1 MTMNKME
8 ITLRLAAVY
17 NLLWGMV
24 AVLFPVQCFEYFGMQ
39 PPLYP
44 QLWQCIGMIVGV
56 YGVGYWLAADNPT
69 VHWPIILVGF
79 LGKVFGPIGF
89 SAALINGVFPL
100 KFGLNILF
108 NDLIWWI
115 PFFLIL
121 RSTLPKNFILN
132 SLLPLKNMYFRII
145 K

>member
-1 MTMNKME
+1 MNKME

-17 NLLWGMV
+17 NLLWGVV

>member
-1 MTMNKME
+1 MNKME

-132 SLLPLKNMYFRII
+132 SLLPLKNMYFRFI

>member
-56 YGVGYWLAADNPT
+56 YGVGYWLAADNPK

>member
-1 MTMNKME
+1 MNKME

-56 YGVGYWLAADNPT
+56 YGGGYWLAADNPT